1 MTSNLQPTLADYE
14 VKAAAVLASDL
25 KAYFLA
31 GAGFEQTRAANIAAF
46 DQVSVI
52 PRALCDLG
60 SGSAAIEV
68 AALRISHPI
77 IVAPFAYQTLLCP
90 EGEVATAQA
99 AAAQGALMTLS
110 AQAAIEMQTVRKAGA
125 SCLWFQLYWLGT
137 REATLALCQRA
148 ADAGFQSIVLTVDA
162 PVHGVRDAEI
172 RSGFALPKGT
182 SAVNLGGL
190 QQPEFAPLKPGE
202 SAIFDRIAHKAPKW
216 EDVAWLIAHSPLPVI
231 IKGILHPDD
240 AKLAQDVGATGV
252 VVSNHGGRVLDTAI
266 ASLRALAAI
275 RAAVGRDFTVLMDG
289 GVRRGVDVFKAI
301 ALGANAVMV
310 GRPVIHGLAVAGA
323 EGASHVLR
331 LLQDEF
337 EIAMMLAGCRTCA
350 DITPE
355 KVHLN
360 W

>member
-14 VKAAAVLASDL
+14 AAANLVLAPDL

-31 GAGFEQTRAANIAAF
+31 GAGFEKTLAANITCF

-52 PRALCDLG
+52 PRVLSDLRSGGASVDLG
-60 SGSAAIEV
+60 PFR
-68 AALRISHPI
+68 LSHPL

-90 EGEVATAQA
+90 DGEVATAQA
-99 AAAQGALMTLS
+99 AAAQGTIMTLS
-110 AQAAIEMQTVRKAGA
+110 AQSAIDLRTVREAGET
-125 SCLWFQLYWLGT
+125 SLWFQLYWLGS
-137 REATLALCQRA
+137 REETLALCRRA
-148 ADAGFQSIVLTVDA
+148 AEAGFQAIVLTVDA

-182 SAVNLGGL
+182 EAVNLNGL
-190 QQPEFAPLKPGE
+190 RQPQFAPLGAGE
-202 SAIFDRIAHKAPKW
+202 SAIFDRIAHVAPRW
-216 EDVAWLIAHSPLPVI
+216 EDVAWLIEQSPLPVM

-240 AKLAQDVGATGV
+240 AKMAKDIGAAGV
-252 VVSNHGGRVLDTAI
+252 IVSNHGGRVLDTAI
-266 ASLRALAAI
+266 PSLRALVDV
-275 RAAVGRDFTVLMDG
+275 RAAVGTDYTVLMDG
-289 GVRRGVDVFKAI
+289 GIRRGIDIFKAI
-301 ALGANAVMV
+301 ALGANAVLV

-323 EGASHVLR
+323 AGASHVLR

-350 DITPE
+350 DITRE